1 MGNIGIL
8 GTVLCRSVVQEKL
21 TIYGTYKS
29 STREPL
35 PIYPFLWTTGL
46 QSTVILWLHLN
57 YYRVEGKVKHCRIE
71 VEDDQY
77 MLGSAS
83 FESLTELVQYYE
95 MNPVFRGKSLRYP
108 VNSEVLKGLGEVSKQ
123 AVS

>member
-1 MGNIGIL
+1 MQSAVIIL
-8 GTVLCRSVVQEKL
+8 CLN
-21 TIYGTYKS
+21 
-29 STREPL
+29 
-35 PIYPFLWTTGL
+35 
-46 QSTVILWLHLN
+46 LN